1 MRNIAKT
8 ILFATICVAGAGL
21 AVQPLAARDSEA
33 ERIAKS
39 TEVLRDL
46 VKTPDDSIPE
56 YILDRAEAIVVIPT
70 LVKGGFVVGG
80 EHGKGIMSVRRGDT
94 RRWSPPSF
102 VTTTGGSFGWQIGVQ
117 SVDLVLLVMNRDGV
131 NDLLK
136 SDFKLGVNG
145 SVAAGPVGRTA
156 QAGTDARM
164 GAKIL
169 AYSRAKGLFAGATIE
184 GASLRD
190 DREAN
195 ERFYGKP
202 LSSQEIFAGGVSG
215 RSGLPGVVT
224 AWRDTLER
232 AAAPARSQ

>member
-1 MRNIAKT
+1 VSKT
-8 ILFATICVAGAGL
+8 LKTTLFGTMCVVGAAL
-21 AVQPLAARDSEA
+21 FVQPLAARDSEA
-33 ERIAKS
+33 QRVAKS
-39 TEVLRDL
+39 TEVLSDL

-80 EHGKGIMSVRRGDT
+80 ERGKGIMSVRRTEG
-94 RRWSPPSF
+94 RRWSPPGF
-102 VTTTGGSFGWQIGVQ
+102 VTITGGSFGWQIGLQ
-117 SVDLVLLVMNRDGV
+117 SVDLVLLVMNRDGID
-131 NDLLK
+131 DLLK
-136 SDFKLGVNG
+136 SEFKLGVNG

-156 QAGTDARM
+156 QAATDARM
-164 GAKIL
+164 AAKIL

-190 DREAN
+190 DRDAN

-202 LSSQEIFAGGVSG
+202 LSSEAIFAGGLSG
-215 RSGLPGVVT
+215 RLPGVVT

>member
-1 MRNIAKT
+1 VKNTWRA
-8 ILFATICVAGAGL
+8 ILFGTLLAVGAGL
-21 AVQPLAARDSEA
+21 VMQPVAARDAET

-39 TEVLRDL
+39 TEVLSDL
-46 VKTPDDSIPE
+46 VKTPDDAIPE

-80 EHGKGIMSVRRGDT
+80 ERGKGIMSIRRGDT

-102 VTTTGGSFGWQIGVQ
+102 VTITGGSFGWQIGLQ
-117 SVDLVLLVMNRDGV
+117 SVDLVLLVMNREGV
-131 NDLLK
+131 ADLLK

-156 QAGTDARM
+156 QAATDARM

-190 DREAN
+190 DRDAN
-195 ERFYGKP
+195 EHFYGKP
-202 LSSQEIFAGGVSG
+202 LTSEAVFAGGVPKA
-215 RSGLPGVVT
+215 GLPTVVT
-224 AWRDTLER
+224 TWRETLER